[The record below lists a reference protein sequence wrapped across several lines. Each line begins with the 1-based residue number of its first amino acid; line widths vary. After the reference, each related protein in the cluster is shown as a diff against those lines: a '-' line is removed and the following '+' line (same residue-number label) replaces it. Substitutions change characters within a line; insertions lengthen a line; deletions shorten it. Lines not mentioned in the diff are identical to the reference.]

1 MKVAQVRFLLFDAL
15 IILVAGILG
24 GFLLNEISPWGVD
37 LARDH
42 FPGVENGD
50 VAPTP
55 LDEHSDA
62 EERDAVERKIA
73 ERGLI
78 AIDFEEAVALFQSRE
93 YADGRVIFVDAR
105 VASEYSAAHIPG
117 AYLLDRFRLT
127 QYIDEVLPVCLAADI
142 VVVYCTGGRCED
154 SIFAA
159 EDLRDLGV
167 GPDRLRIYPGGMDEW
182 HKEEMPIESGARV
195 GGVGPV

>member
-1 MKVAQVRFLLFDAL
+1 MRVLQVRFVLFDAL

-24 GFLLNEISPWGVD
+24 GFLLNEISPWGLD

-42 FPGVENGD
+42 FPGVESGD
-50 VAPTP
+50 VAPAS
-55 LDEHSDA
+55 LDGQSEA
-62 EERDAVERKIA
+62 EGRNAVERNIA
-73 ERGLI
+73 DRGLV
-78 AIDFEEAVALFQSRE
+78 AIDFEETVALFRSRE

-105 VASEYSAAHIPG
+105 VASEYFAAHIPG
-117 AYLLDRFRLT
+117 AYLFDRFRLT

-159 EDLRDLGV
+159 EDLRDFGV
-167 GPDRLRIYPGGMDEW
+167 EPDRLRVYAGGIDEW
-182 HKEEMPIESGARV
+182 RKEEMPIESGGRN
-195 GGVGPV
+195 GREGPV